1 MSIIYFLLIG
11 LVAGW
16 IAGLVMKG
24 RGFGLLGNLLVGV
37 LGAIIG
43 GWLFGGL
50 IGGGL
55 VGSLI
60 VAVIGALLLL
70 FLVGLV
76 KK

>member
-16 IAGLVMKG
+16 IAGLVMKC

-43 GWLFGGL
+43 GWLLGGL

>member
-24 RGFGLLGNLLVGV
+24 RGFGLLGNLLLGV
-37 LGAIIG
+37 LGAIVG
-43 GWLFGGL
+43 GWLL
-50 IGGGL
+50 GGGL

-60 VAVIGALLLL
+60 IAVMGALLLL
-70 FLVGLV
+70 FLVGLA